1 MRPELGANLAQFT
14 AFTRQRAD
22 RWRGSPPG
30 ARLTSGWHGRLGHAL
45 ALMDKKAPMI
55 SIIDDDAFVRVATD
69 GLVRSLG
76 YRTTTFA
83 SAEDYLQS
91 DRINDTSCVITD
103 VQMPGLSGVEL
114 QSVLLAR
121 GDPTPMIFITAF
133 PEEKVRR
140 RVLEAGAIGFLSKP
154 FDEEHLIAHL
164 QTALRSHNAAGCARS
179 TAAGSLAV
187 AAGAGSATLA
197 RFEGDGA

>member
-1 MRPELGANLAQFT
+1 
-14 AFTRQRAD
+14 
-22 RWRGSPPG
+22 
-30 ARLTSGWHGRLGHAL
+30 
-45 ALMDKKAPMI
+45 MI

-114 QSVLLAR
+114 QSQLIAD
-121 GDPTPMIFITAF
+121 GNCTPIIFITASL
-133 PEEKVRR
+133 EERTRARALK
-140 RVLEAGAIGFLSKP
+140 AGAIGLLSKP
-154 FDEEHLIAHL
+154 FNEERLIEYIH
-164 QTALRSHNAAGCARS
+164 TALAASKTLKVARLGMR
-179 TAAGSLAV
+179 TRQGTIDHLHAGV
-187 AAGAGSATLA
+187 V
-197 RFEGDGA
+197 

>member
-1 MRPELGANLAQFT
+1 VRPELGANLAQFT

-30 ARLTSGWHGRLGHAL
+30 ARLTSGWNGRLGHAL

-114 QSVLLAR
+114 QSLLVAR
-121 GDPTPMIFITAF
+121 GNCTPMIFITAF

-140 RVLEAGAIGFLSKP
+140 RALEAGAIGFLSKP
-154 FDEEHLIAHL
+154 FDDEQLIEHL
-164 QTALRSHNAAGCARS
+164 QTALRSHNAAG
-179 TAAGSLAV
+179 
-187 AAGAGSATLA
+187 SA
-197 RFEGDGA
+197 E

>member
-1 MRPELGANLAQFT
+1 
-14 AFTRQRAD
+14 
-22 RWRGSPPG
+22 
-30 ARLTSGWHGRLGHAL
+30 
-45 ALMDKKAPMI
+45 MI

-114 QSVLLAR
+114 QSLLVAR
-121 GDPTPMIFITAF
+121 GNSTPMIFITAF
-133 PEEKVRR
+133 PEEKVRA
-140 RVLEAGAIGFLSKP
+140 RVLQAGAIGFLTKP
-154 FDEEHLIAHL
+154 FDEDHLIKHL
-164 QTALRSHNAAGCARS
+164 QTALRSHDG
-179 TAAGSLAV
+179 
-187 AAGAGSATLA
+187 GSA
-197 RFEGDGA
+197 E